1 MADTPHHSLSRSTE
15 DYLKAIYS
23 LTERTAAAST
33 SALAEALGIQPAS
46 VTGMVKKLAESG
58 LLEHAPYR
66 GVRLTPEGGRQALR
80 IIRRHRVLE
89 TYLVKRLDYSW
100 DDVHEEAERLEHAAS
115 DDLINQMARALDHP
129 THDPHGAPIPS
140 SSGEIAE
147 VAFKTL
153 AEVDTG
159 LEVEIR
165 SVRDEDPEELRQME
179 MLGLIPGTRVT
190 VLRRTTTEG
199 LTLSRDTPD
208 GRDEVVAENLAR
220 RIFVAA
226 VRK

>member
-1 MADTPHHSLSRSTE
+1 MADTPHDGLSRSTE

-23 LTERTAAAST
+23 LTERTEAAST

-46 VTGMVKKLAESG
+46 VTGMVKRLAESN

-66 GVRLTPEGGRQALR
+66 GVRLTPEGTRQALR
-80 IIRRHRVLE
+80 ILRRHRVLE

-100 DDVHEEAERLEHAAS
+100 DDVHAEAERLEHAAS
-115 DDLINQMARALDHP
+115 DGLINQMDRALGHP

-140 SSGEIAE
+140 NSGEIAE
-147 VAFKTL
+147 RSFKTL
-153 AEVDTG
+153 ADVEPG

-165 SVRDEDPEELRQME
+165 SVRDDDAEDLRQMAV
-179 MLGLIPGTRVT
+179 LGLLPGTRVT
-190 VLRRTTTEG
+190 VVRRTTTDG
-199 LTLSRDTPD
+199 LTLNHETRQGEDD
-208 GRDEVVAENLAR
+208 VIAENLAR

-226 VRK
+226 VVE